1 MLTTPIHEAT
11 TQHLKVVHKRARPLH
26 SLTHS
31 LTRPLT
37 YTTHETTPHTQL
49 QHWWMIALTDETSEV
64 GLITLIRESE
74 VVFSFPNESFG
85 QTFG

>member
-31 LTRPLT
+31 LTHKAADLHNTRDNAAHT
-37 YTTHETTPHTQL
+37 RGQRNET
-49 QHWWMIALTDETSEV
+49 HWWMTALTDETSEV
-64 GLITLIRESE
+64 GLK
-74 VVFSFPNESFG
+74 
-85 QTFG
+85 